1 MRLHMVGFGSQ
12 GSAWAEGLRTLGHD
26 VSIFLRPRSASFER
40 ARDQGYAP
48 LSLAEIQAALS
59 ADEMP
64 LVAMLVP
71 DHLIGPLYRDH
82 LAQVERPLTLVL
94 AHGYAV
100 YSGELARMAPGHEAA
115 LLAPKAIGPKLAA
128 AGREARAA
136 GHASHS
142 LRAAFFASPAREP
155 LVRQLASGLGFAPE
169 NLIPASFA
177 QETVG
182 DLISEQ
188 ALLCG
193 GVFNL
198 IEWTMQAM
206 RDAGVP
212 PALIKEECLTELEL
226 IAGLVRARGAS
237 ETLGLISQAA
247 QCGTILMR
255 RRLEAAGVPDTI
267 ARQADSV
274 VKGEFTE
281 AMRDPA
287 WRAELEM
294 LRGRLAR
301 LEEVR

>member
-26 VSIFLRPRSASFER
+26 VSIFLRPGSSSFER
-40 ARDQGYAP
+40 ARGQGYAP
-48 LSLAEIQAALS
+48 FDLAEIPAALS
-59 ADEMP
+59 ASDER

-71 DHLIGPLYRDH
+71 DHLIGPLYREY
-82 LAQVERPLTLVL
+82 LAQVQGPLTLVL

-128 AGREARAA
+128 AAREARAA
-136 GHASHS
+136 GLASHQ
-142 LRAAFFASPAREP
+142 LKAAFHAGPAREP
-155 LVRQLASGLGFAPE
+155 LVLRLAAGLSFAPE

-177 QETVG
+177 QETIG

-198 IEWTMQAM
+198 IEWTMRAM
-206 RDAGVP
+206 RDAGIP

-267 ARQADSV
+267 ARQAESV

-287 WRAELEM
+287 WRAELEA
-294 LRGRLAR
+294 LRARLAR
-301 LEEVR
+301 LEDGR